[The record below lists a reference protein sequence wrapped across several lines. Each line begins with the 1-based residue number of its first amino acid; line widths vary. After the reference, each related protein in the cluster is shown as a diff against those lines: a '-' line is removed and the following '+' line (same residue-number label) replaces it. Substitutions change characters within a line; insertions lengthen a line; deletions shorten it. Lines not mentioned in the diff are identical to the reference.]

1 MFVLDSSLTDLA
13 VRCWPD
19 GCPRAFT
26 CCEELAVEV
35 SPREVRAIDGLMD
48 ELACR
53 LPALRL
59 GNGRYANVFV
69 DEDPPDLLI
78 EPREDGSC
86 PFLKR
91 TAERSLCTI
100 HQLALETNRAVPA
113 VKPAACRHWP
123 VTLEQ
128 EGPRVRVL
136 VQPAAGRIGCVAPRG
151 ELPGQPSVLAAYREE
166 IVEICGDAVRPLLER
181 KLRADARRVRSA
193 AVTGPALAPSPGR
206 RRGSARS

>member
-35 SPREVRAIDGLMD
+35 SRREVRAIDGVMD

-59 GNGRYANVFV
+59 GGGRYASVFV

-86 PFLKR
+86 PFLRR
-91 TAERSLCTI
+91 TAERSLCAI
-100 HQLALETNRAVPA
+100 HELALETNRAVPA

-128 EGPRVRVL
+128 EGARVRVL
-136 VQPAAGRIGCVAPRG
+136 VQPGAERIGCVAPRDA
-151 ELPGQPSVLAAYREE
+151 LPGQPSVLAAYREE
-166 IVEICGDAVRPLLER
+166 ILEICGDEVLPLLER
-181 KLRADARRVRSA
+181 KLRADTRRAGRALTKGTAPDRSPARRGGNGRS
-193 AVTGPALAPSPGR
+193 
-206 RRGSARS
+206 